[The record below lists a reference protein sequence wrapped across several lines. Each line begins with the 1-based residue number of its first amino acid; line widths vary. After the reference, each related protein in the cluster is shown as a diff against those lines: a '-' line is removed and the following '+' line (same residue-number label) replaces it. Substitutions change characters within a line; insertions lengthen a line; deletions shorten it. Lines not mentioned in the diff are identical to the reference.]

1 MAFAD
6 IDPISRAKRE
16 RRDQMHADMCS
27 VDPVARYRAREAYM
41 SENMASATNTL
52 MRQAKDTGKAFQ
64 RQQESYDRMEK
75 SGGKYRAINPH
86 AIKNLSSKGEK

>member
-1 MAFAD
+1 MALAD
-6 IDPISRAKRE
+6 IDPINRARME
-16 RRDQMHADMCS
+16 RRDQMHADLCS
-27 VDPVARYRAREAYM
+27 VDPVARYRAREAYI
-41 SENMASATNTL
+41 SENIASATNAL
-52 MRQAKDTGKAFQ
+52 IRHAKDAEREFQ